1 MSPTFATAGS
11 DPSGPPPEPG
21 PHPDDNDTIAAIATA
36 VAAGAG
42 SVAIVR
48 LSGKRAE
55 AIGRSLFA
63 AAGSQVWDSHRVL
76 YGHVVDPASGERV
89 DEALLLLM
97 RAPRSFT
104 REDVVELHCHGGLEA
119 VRRVLELVLAAGARR
134 ARPGEFSQRAFL
146 NGRLDLTRAEALA
159 ALIDARSRRAAQL
172 AMAGLDGGI
181 QRRIGALRERLLDQ
195 LAELE
200 ARVDFED
207 DLPPL
212 DGTAVVAELKAVQ
225 HELKQLVVEG
235 EQGELL
241 RQGLRVAIVG
251 RPNVGKSSLL
261 NLLSRRD
268 RAIVTDLP
276 GTTRD
281 LLESELVLD
290 GVPLTL
296 IDTAG
301 IRATDDPVERLGIAR
316 SHQALAAADAVL
328 LLFDL
333 AQGWSEDDERLRA
346 MVPAGVPL
354 LLVGN
359 KADLLAETDD
369 TAGGPA
375 AGRPGTPVRPED
387 GALDPSLTTA
397 ASRHPAMPS
406 PAGAGAALAQERAQ
420 PTPTPSVSGASAPQ
434 IQERDTTLVETGS
447 AGTAPLS
454 GTSPVAA
461 PLPPPAGWAR
471 SGAGDGLADPPGT
484 TAPTAAVQISALRG
498 DGRDQ
503 LAAALLQLC
512 GAGDLEGLQVALNAR
527 QRELAAAAARALA
540 ASQVAAAEQL
550 PWDFWTIDLREA
562 VRRLGEISGEE
573 VSEAVLDRV
582 FSRFCSGK

>member
-1 MSPTFATAGS
+1 MVAAEGDRTPWAMQAREAESDSVTRADGRPAAGS
-11 DPSGPPPEPG
+11 GRSQALPEASDAQQGDVPRAGHSPKGSTPATGNPASQADREPPGAPCA
-21 PHPDDNDTIAAIATA
+21 DDTIAAIATA

-48 LSGKRAE
+48 LSGAGAE
-55 AIGRSLFA
+55 AIGRRLFQA
-63 AAGSQVWDSHRVL
+63 PGSQIWDSHRVL
-76 YGHVVDPASGERV
+76 YGHVVDPTSGERV

-172 AMAGLDGGI
+172 AMAGLDGGV
-181 QRRIGALRERLLDQ
+181 QRRISALRDRLLDQ

-200 ARVDFED
+200 ARVDFEE

-212 DGTAVVAELKAVQ
+212 DGDAVVAELGAVQ
-225 HELKQLVVEG
+225 AELERLVAEG
-235 EQGELL
+235 QQGELL

-301 IRATDDPVERLGIAR
+301 IRSTDDPVERLGIER
-316 SHQALAAADAVL
+316 SHQALAAADVVL

-333 AQGWSEDDERLRA
+333 AAGWTAADAQLRA
-346 MVPAGVPL
+346 QVPAGVPL

-359 KADLLAETDD
+359 KADLLADS
-369 TAGGPA
+369 GPDSQRA
-375 AGRPGTPVRPED
+375 APQ
-387 GALDPSLTTA
+387 TA
-397 ASRHPAMPS
+397 A
-406 PAGAGAALAQERAQ
+406 
-420 PTPTPSVSGASAPQ
+420 
-434 IQERDTTLVETGS
+434 
-447 AGTAPLS
+447 AGTAM
-454 GTSPVAA
+454 AE
-461 PLPPPAGWAR
+461 PAETANQDASVRTTADPAR
-471 SGAGDGLADPPGT
+471 SPRLPGAGPANDEV
-484 TAPTAAVQISALRG
+484 TATVQISALRG
-498 DGRDQ
+498 DGREQ
-503 LAAALLQLC
+503 LAAALLRLC

-527 QRELAAAAARALA
+527 QRELAAAAATALA
-540 ASQVAAAEQL
+540 ASQEAAAQQL

-582 FSRFCSGK
+582 FARFCIGK